1 MNKPIKFPD
10 GPRVIP
16 CAESLQAGLH
26 QRRLCVEMT
35 NKNGQ
40 KKQQAAVMHVVIL
53 NKDTILPLFAKNDK
67 TGYGA
72 KKNLHPKELSVGLL
86 NIL

>member
-1 MNKPIKFPD
+1 
-10 GPRVIP
+10 
-16 CAESLQAGLH
+16 
-26 QRRLCVEMT
+26 MT